1 MEQRDALS
9 SVTPGLDLVT
19 TSASPWDYVKAG
31 AGAADRAVTM
41 GLNPRGL
48 DESYGLNQSFP
59 RASMTSQQRARRLES
74 PGLLSQAR
82 IVSPYLA
89 ATARSTDCLANC
101 SLLAQGGRGSKLM
114 QNPNKAWAIINETGS
129 ILVNNSILS
138 ALLGYSDQELRK
150 LTLWDLVSRR
160 SGDKRQDV
168 LDQMDID
175 PVSGNTMAFNGRVV
189 SLRCADQ
196 QLTTVSVNI
205 RQLPDSS
212 RHMVYIEPVQRT
224 VGFIHLDAEARVTAV
239 DANIEA
245 IFQVRE
251 AEVRGES
258 VTSLIPSMQWPDEK
272 EGSVA
277 RFTSTG
283 RVDEGT
289 AVPLSCVVTRGE
301 AGALRAGIWVYSS
314 LSGLLILDSQGC
326 VTRCDEAFASLVLG
340 FTTAQLV
347 GQRVEEIIPGFYD
360 EFEVPQ
366 SPIDKTDDDLG
377 CEELVQSCDN
387 LDQIETDSSPLE
399 EISLNIGS
407 LNLNSPK
414 PVSKSVPGSPVVF
427 NTPQSPPPRQ
437 SKSRKENL
445 EDSPVFKRPNSLSV
459 ARTPVRVQMEMLTS
473 TPTAK
478 KRRPRINSSLDR
490 SRTRM
495 KHLDRSSQDQRSL
508 DRLENMPSGLFYGL
522 ARHRTGAEV
531 IILYKVKRIILRSSE
546 VVFCIWVTRD
556 ADEAGGRTHA
566 QLTLAS
572 RLEDS
577 TAPLVEDESK
587 DCVDNA
593 EAAQTDTVPVPL
605 ILDGSKLED
614 DKAGDVSVDTL
625 TLGVYAEKYVTLDQ
639 IGKGAFGF
647 VYTAYK
653 TSDKLVVVTKF
664 IRKSKVCH
672 DMWVEGGQH
681 GERIPIEVSLLFSL
695 KHPGIVNVIDV
706 FQNQSFVQM
715 VMEKH
720 GDMDLFEFIDRNPKM
735 DEALASLIFRQV
747 VSAVE
752 FLHSREILHRDIK
765 DENII
770 IDHNFQCRLI
780 DFGSATFF
788 KPGQMFSTFYGTVE
802 YCSPEVL
809 SGHPYRGP
817 ELEVWS
823 LGVLLYIL
831 MFGENP
837 FYNSED
843 ALRAELHPPHNDV
856 TAVCKELI
864 EACLEADPSRR
875 ASLWYIKEHRW
886 LNFPASLEN
895 YRFSDILGPNC
906 NPSEVDPPTHYQVK

>member
-9 SVTPGLDLVT
+9 SVSPSPGLVT
-19 TSASPWDYVKAG
+19 NSASPWDYVKAG
-31 AGAADRAVTM
+31 AGAADRAATM

-48 DESYGLNQSFP
+48 NESYGLNQSFP
-59 RASMTSQQRARRLES
+59 RASVTSQQLARRLES

-101 SLLAQGGRGSKLM
+101 SLLAQGGRGSRLM
-114 QNPNKAWAIINETGS
+114 QNPNKAWAIINETGN

-150 LTLWDLVSRR
+150 LTLWELVTRR
-160 SGDKRQDV
+160 SGDKRQEV

-175 PVSGNTMAFNGRVV
+175 PVSGDTMAFNGRVV
-189 SLRCADQ
+189 SVRCADQ

-224 VGFIHLDAEARVTAV
+224 VGFIDLDSEARVTAV
-239 DANIEA
+239 DSNIEA
-245 IFQVRE
+245 IFQVRAVEVTGE
-251 AEVRGES
+251 A
-258 VTSLIPSMQWPDEK
+258 VTSLIPSMEWPDER

-283 RVDEGT
+283 RIDEDS
-289 AVPLSCVVTRGE
+289 AIPLSCVVTRGE
-301 AGALRAGIWVYSS
+301 AGSLRAGVWVYSS
-314 LSGLLILDSQGC
+314 LSGLVILDSQGC
-326 VTRCDEAFASLVLG
+326 VTRCDETFASLVLG
-340 FTTAQLV
+340 FTTAGLV
-347 GQRVEEIIPGFYD
+347 GKRVEEIIPGFYD

-366 SPIDKTDDDLG
+366 SPCDKTDDDLG
-377 CEELVQSCDN
+377 CEDLGQSCDN
-387 LDQIETDSSPLE
+387 LDQIEADSSPLE
-399 EISLNIGS
+399 EISLNVRS
-407 LNLNSPK
+407 LSLNSPK
-414 PVSKSVPGSPVVF
+414 PVSKSVPGSPIVF
-427 NTPQSPPPRQ
+427 KTPQSLQ
-437 SKSRKENL
+437 SNSRKENL
-445 EDSPVFKRPNSLSV
+445 DDSPVFKRPNSLSV
-459 ARTPVRVQMEMLTS
+459 KTPVKVQMDMLTS
-473 TPTAK
+473 TPASSAK
-478 KRRPRINSSLDR
+478 KQRPRAEASLDR
-490 SRTRM
+490 SRPRM
-495 KHLDRSSQDQRSL
+495 KHLERSRQDQRSL
-508 DRLENMPSGLFYGL
+508 DRMENMPSGCFYGL

-531 IILYKVKRIILRSSE
+531 SILYQVKRIILKSSE
-546 VVFCIWVTRD
+546 VVYCIWVTRD
-556 ADEAGGRTHA
+556 SEEAGGRTHA

-572 RLEDS
+572 SLGGDS
-577 TAPLVEDESK
+577 TEPLAEVESRDS
-587 DCVDNA
+587 VDTA
-593 EAAQTDTVPVPL
+593 EAAQSEGVPTEE
-605 ILDGSKLED
+605 SRLEETAE
-614 DKAGDVSVDTL
+614 KFGDVSVNTL
-625 TLGVYAEKYVTLDQ
+625 TLGDYADKYVTLNQ

-653 TSDKLVVVTKF
+653 TSDKLLVVTKF

-672 DMWVEGGQH
+672 DMWVAGQH
-681 GERIPIEVSLLFSL
+681 GERIPYEVSLLLAL

-706 FQNQSFVQM
+706 FQNQNFVQM

-720 GDMDLFEFIDRNPKM
+720 GDMDLFEFIDRNPIM
-735 DEALASLIFRQV
+735 DEALASLIFRQI
-747 VSAVE
+747 VSAVA

-788 KPGQMFSTFYGTVE
+788 KPGQLFNTFYGTVE

-809 SGHPYRGP
+809 RGHPYHGP
-817 ELEVWS
+817 ELEMWS

-837 FYNSED
+837 FYNAED
-843 ALRAELHPPHNDV
+843 TMRAELHPPHNDAS
-856 TAVCKELI
+856 AVCMELI

-875 ASLWYIKEHRW
+875 ASLWFIKEHHW
-886 LNFPASLEN
+886 LSFPASLDD
-895 YRFSDILGPNC
+895 YRFSDVIPC
-906 NPSEVDPPTHYQVK
+906 NQSETDPPTHYQVELLM

>member
-1 MEQRDALS
+1 MERRDGPS
-9 SVTPGLDLVT
+9 SVSPGPGLVT

-31 AGAADRAVTM
+31 AGAADRAATM
-41 GLNPRGL
+41 GLHPRGL

-59 RASMTSQQRARRLES
+59 RASVTSQQRARRLES

-101 SLLAQGGRGSKLM
+101 SLLAQGGRGSRLM

-160 SGDKRQDV
+160 SGDKRQEV

-189 SLRCADQ
+189 SVRCADQ
-196 QLTTVSVNI
+196 GLTTVSVNI

-224 VGFIHLDAEARVTAV
+224 VGFIDLDSDARVTAV

-251 AEVRGES
+251 AEVRGEP
-258 VTSLIPSMQWPDEK
+258 VTSLIACMQWPDEK
-272 EGSVA
+272 EGSVV

-283 RVDEGT
+283 RIDEDT
-289 AVPLSCVVTRGE
+289 EEAVPLSCVVTRGE

-314 LSGLLILDSQGC
+314 LSGLLILDSQGR

-340 FTTAQLV
+340 FSTAGLV
-347 GQRVEEIIPGFYD
+347 GQRVEAIIPGFYD

-366 SPIDKTDDDLG
+366 SPCDKTDDDLG
-377 CEELVQSCDN
+377 CEQLVQSCDN
-387 LDQIETDSSPLE
+387 LDQLETDSSPLE
-399 EISLNIGS
+399 EISLNIRS

-427 NTPQSPPPRQ
+427 NTPQS
-437 SKSRKENL
+437 KSRKENL

-459 ARTPVRVQMEMLTS
+459 VRTPVRVQMDVLTS
-473 TPTAK
+473 TPATSGK
-478 KRRPRINSSLDR
+478 KRRPRANSSLDL
-490 SRTRM
+490 SRNRM

-508 DRLENMPSGLFYGL
+508 DRLDNMPSGCFYGL

-531 IILYKVKRIILRSSE
+531 SILYQVKRIILRSSE
-546 VVFCIWVTRD
+546 VVYCIWVTRD
-556 ADEAGGRTHA
+556 AEEAGGRTHA
-566 QLTLAS
+566 LLTLAS
-572 RLEDS
+572 RLGEDS
-577 TAPLVEDESK
+577 TEPLVEDERRDS
-587 DCVDNA
+587 VDTQ
-593 EAAQTDTVPVPL
+593 EGAQTDTLPVPL
-605 ILDGSKLED
+605 ILDGSKQED
-614 DKAGDVSVDTL
+614 DKFGDVSVDTL
-625 TLGVYAEKYVTLDQ
+625 TLGVYADKYVTLNQ

-681 GERIPIEVSLLFSL
+681 GERIPIEVSLLMAL

-720 GDMDLFEFIDRNPKM
+720 GDMDLFEFIDRNPLM
-735 DEALASLIFRQV
+735 DEPLASLIFRQV
-747 VSAVE
+747 VSAVG

-809 SGHPYRGP
+809 RGHPYRGP

-837 FYNSED
+837 FYNAED
-843 ALRAELHPPHNDV
+843 TMRAELHPPHDDV

-895 YRFSDILGPNC
+895 YRLSDIIPC
-906 NPSEVDPPTHYQVK
+906 NQAEIDPPTHYQVK